1 MSEGTLNSLNIPS
14 NTGPTIGSVNSS
26 WSFSLGDS
34 LAGGEDAGGFSGVVA
49 LIGIL
54 GAFCGRDESHKMHKP
69 FGLDGGGSMMS
80 SVTHMRSVQSS
91 SVSTMRFSS

>member
-1 MSEGTLNSLNIPS
+1 MGWKLDDRGDFEILEYSVQY
-14 NTGPTIGSVNSS
+14 GPDS

-34 LAGGEDAGGFSGVVA
+34 LAGGEDVGGISGVVA
-49 LIGIL
+49 LMGIL

-69 FGLDGGGSMMS
+69 FGLDEGGSMMS
-80 SVTHMRSVQSS
+80 SITHMRSVQSS